1 MAQSKQKITPI
12 RQAYLKEVKRLKNY
26 QRRAEKKG
34 YTFSQPLAPAIPKRV
49 TKKKLEEIKSIK
61 PRKIRGTDTILDKR
75 TGEIIAEYIPTV
87 TNFQHTEE
95 LIKQL
100 PSDIYTRQG
109 YTEMGEMKD
118 TMLGTLYDTLLQYD
132 SEDDYDD
139 YLGTVL
145 SDIQS
150 DLAGMEYSSNQSTIY
165 TNYSNALTLIKGS
178 PLSMAEAKT
187 IADYTDMIDDY
198 E

>member
-1 MAQSKQKITPI
+1 MVKSKQKITPI
-12 RQAYLKEVKRLKNY
+12 RQAYLKEIKRLKNY

-34 YTFSQPLAPAIPKRV
+34 YTFSEPLAPAIPKRV

-61 PRKIRGTDTILDKR
+61 PRKLRGTDVILDKR
-75 TGEIIAEYIPTV
+75 TGEVIAEYIPTV
-87 TNFQHTEE
+87 TNFQHIEE

-100 PSDIYTRQG
+100 PDYTYTRQG
-109 YTEMGEMKD
+109 YTEISSMRE
-118 TMLGTLYDTLLQYD
+118 TMLSALYDTLSQYNNE
-132 SEDDYDD
+132 SEYDD

-145 SDIQS
+145 SEIQTALEIMEMSS
-150 DLAGMEYSSNQSTIY
+150 DQTAIY
-165 TNYSNALTLIKGS
+165 TNYANALTLIKGS
-178 PLSMAEAKT
+178 PLTMAEAKS

>member
-12 RQAYLKEVKRLKNY
+12 RQAYLKEIKRLKNY

-34 YTFSQPLAPAIPKRV
+34 YTFSEPLAPAIPKRV

-61 PRKIRGTDTILDKR
+61 PRKLRGTDVILDKR
-75 TGEIIAEYIPTV
+75 TGEVIAEYIPTV
-87 TNFQHTEE
+87 TNFQHVEE

-100 PSDIYTRQG
+100 PDYNYTRQG
-109 YTEMGEMKD
+109 YTEISSMRD
-118 TMLGTLYDTLLQYD
+118 TMLSALYDTLSQYNN
-132 SEDDYDD
+132 ETEYDD

-145 SDIQS
+145 SEIQTALEIMEMSS
-150 DLAGMEYSSNQSTIY
+150 DQTAIY
-165 TNYSNALTLIKGS
+165 TNYANALTLIKGS